1 MNMKSKSHST
11 KDHPSDAFNLDTWP
25 FYHLARINAYYI
37 QRVNPLLKPLGIDLV
52 RWRVLSILSDS
63 GTCTIS
69 RLAEETVSQ
78 ISTMGKVVQRMTAE
92 GFVTSQPSSAD
103 ARVTEVNI
111 SEKGKDI
118 LDIIQENVIG
128 PIGSR
133 ALRNVSKEEIT
144 TLNRVCDKFFENLT
158 F

>member
-1 MNMKSKSHST
+1 MKSKSRS
-11 KDHPSDAFNLDTWP
+11 KRDHLSDAFDLESWP

-63 GTCTIS
+63 GTCTIT

-78 ISTMGKVVQRMTAE
+78 ISTMGKVIQRMTAE
-92 GFVTSQPSSAD
+92 GFVASQPSSVD

-111 SEKGKDI
+111 SEKGKEI
-118 LDIIQENVIG
+118 LDLIQEKVIG
-128 PIGSR
+128 PIGNR
-133 ALRNVSKEEIT
+133 ALMNVSKEEINI
-144 TLNRVCDKFFENLT
+144 LNRVCDKFFQNLT